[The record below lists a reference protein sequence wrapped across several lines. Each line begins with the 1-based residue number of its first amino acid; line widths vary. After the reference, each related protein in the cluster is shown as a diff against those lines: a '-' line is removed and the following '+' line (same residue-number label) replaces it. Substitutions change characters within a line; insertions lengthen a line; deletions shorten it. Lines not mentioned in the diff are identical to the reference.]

1 LSDFVSRIDAT
12 KVNKKV
18 IESLIKAGALDSLGY
33 SRKAMLTQIE
43 EIVASAGKAQQ
54 AKKMAENS
62 LFGGGE
68 EMTHVTVEIEE
79 MGEFAPMQILE
90 FEKETLGFYVS
101 GHPLDEYREELEK
114 IDYTLSSQIDEL
126 ADGSQAL
133 FIGRVEE
140 ISEKISKKGNKFGI
154 ANIMDLHGNIELML
168 FSDHL
173 EELRRDFDLEKPI
186 AFKVKIGK
194 DGDFTRMNILK
205 IETLEEA
212 RKEKVKVKREKRE
225 TPEAENLPPLI
236 LSLELISDPSVI
248 EELYCLAERCPG
260 RHPLQIEIRSKLAD
274 VVIESRMF
282 VGENIVKEAAALGVR
297 VADYEEAG

>member
-1 LSDFVSRIDAT
+1 
-12 KVNKKV
+12 
-18 IESLIKAGALDSLGY
+18 
-33 SRKAMLTQIE
+33 
-43 EIVASAGKAQQ
+43 
-54 AKKMAENS
+54 
-62 LFGGGE
+62 
-68 EMTHVTVEIEE
+68 
-79 MGEFAPMQILE
+79 
-90 FEKETLGFYVS
+90 
-101 GHPLDEYREELEK
+101 
-114 IDYTLSSQIDEL
+114 
-126 ADGSQAL
+126 
-133 FIGRVEE
+133 
-140 ISEKISKKGNKFGI
+140 
-154 ANIMDLHGNIELML
+154 MDLHGNIELML

-186 AFKVKIGK
+186 AFKVKIGR

-260 RHPLQIEIRSKLAD
+260 RRPLQIEIRSKLAD

-282 VGENIVKEAAALGVR
+282 VGEDIVKEAATLGVR
-297 VADYEEAG
+297 VANYEEAS